1 MKVALFV
8 YSLGAGGAERQVG
21 ILARRLVERR
31 YEVEL
36 FLVHD
41 TIFYEL
47 PENIKVTVLD
57 DAPLFVH
64 PLKKLL
70 RLVPLARKYAKLC
83 DADISISF
91 MNRPNYINVLSK
103 FFGNKA
109 RIVVAERGAPRFHF
123 KGIEGAVSKVLIR
136 HLYPRADLVV
146 ANSRGSAKDLQEHFG
161 IANVITI
168 PNAFDLDAIREL
180 AKEPIPE
187 KRERFTFITVGRL
200 DRGKNHRLLI
210 EALAKSGLDADLWII
225 GEGPQRANLEKLIAK
240 LGLQERVKLLGRQ
253 TNPFAY
259 LAKADCFVFSSTNEG
274 FPNVLVEAMACG
286 LPVISTDCP
295 FGPAEILENG
305 KYGILVPNGDM
316 EAMSKA
322 MRKIATEA
330 ILRKNLA
337 KNATIR
343 AKDFAR
349 QKILNRWIK
358 VIDEKKFS

>member
-8 YSLGAGGAERQVG
+8 YSLGTGGAERQVS
-21 ILARRLVERR
+21 ILARELVERG

-36 FLVHD
+36 FLVHH
-41 TIFYEL
+41 TVFYAL
-47 PENIKVTVLD
+47 PANIRVRVLD
-57 DAPLFVH
+57 DAPLFLH
-64 PLKKLL
+64 PLQKLL

-123 KGIEGAVSKVLIR
+123 RGLEGAVSKFLIW
-136 HLYPRADLVV
+136 HLYPRADIIV
-146 ANSRGSAKDLQEHFG
+146 ANSAGSAKDLREFFG
-161 IANVITI
+161 IQNVIAI
-168 PNAFDLDAIREL
+168 PNAFDLDEIQRL

-187 KRERFTFITVGRL
+187 KKERFTFITVGRL

-225 GEGPQRANLEKLIAK
+225 GEGPLRQNLEVLAAK
-240 LGLQERVKLLGRQ
+240 LGLQERVKLLGRR

-259 LAKADCFVFSSTNEG
+259 LARADCFVFGSTNEG

-286 LPVISTDCP
+286 LPMISTDCP
-295 FGPAEILENG
+295 FGPAEILEEG
-305 KYGILVPNGDM
+305 KYGMLVPNGDAD
-316 EAMSKA
+316 AMSEA
-322 MRKIATEA
+322 MRKIATDA
-330 ILRKNLA
+330 ALCKNLA

-343 AKDFAR
+343 AKDFDKE
-349 QKILNRWIK
+349 KIIAKWLK
-358 VIDEKKFS
+358 VFDGTKIS